1 MPDILSTGVSGLL
14 AFQRALATTSHN
26 ISNVNTEGYSRQRT
40 NLATRIP
47 EPTGAGFIGTGVK
60 VSSIER
66 MYDQFLS
73 EQLRTYTS
81 GLTKLDAFHKLSSQV
96 DNLLA
101 DANAGLA
108 PSLQQFFN
116 ALQGVADNP
125 SSIPA
130 REVLLSQ
137 AESLSHRFQAID
149 QRLAALRDVVN
160 TSVSNTVNDINT
172 LSKSIAGIN
181 QSIVLAMAQSGG
193 QQPNDLLDQRDL
205 LIRQLAE
212 RVPVTTVMQD
222 NGAMNVFIG
231 NGQVMV
237 LGMDYNQLD
246 VIPSD
251 YDSFTLR
258 VALRTSAGPGP
269 DVTDFL
275 NGGTIGGLLSFRKE
289 MLEPAQNAL
298 GRIAIGLAETINAQH
313 RQGLDLNNEL
323 GLDFFGFGGVTA
335 LATAAASSRNT
346 GTAEISYS
354 ITNVS
359 ALTTSDYRI
368 STADGTTYAL
378 TRLSDNTV
386 IGTYTPGAYPAT
398 IDVPSEGFSFSLDVA
413 AAAGDSFELRPTR
426 SAARDITLLIDDTKR
441 IAAGAPLRATE
452 SITNL
457 GSAQLNKL
465 DTTAGATTDLAA
477 VLAAISVPGGAVTMT
492 YDSAFG
498 GYVLGGALDSGD
510 PLNPNVLAYD
520 PAAESAGKNFD
531 LGAIDSDYAGI
542 TFRLSGVPLPGDS
555 FTISPNYD
563 GVGDNGNALKLAAID
578 GTPILAGGTTTFQNA
593 YGQMVSQVGARTHQ
607 ASIDLGAQKTMVTQ
621 AEMALE
627 SVSGVNLDEEAANML
642 RFQQAY
648 QAAAQMI
655 NIAQSLFDTLLD
667 AVRR

>member
-1 MPDILSTGVSGLL
+1 MADIMSTAVSGLL
-14 AFQRALATTSHN
+14 AFQRSLATTSHN

-47 EPTGAGFIGTGVK
+47 EPTGSGFIGTGVK

-81 GLTKLDAFHKLSSQV
+81 NLTKLDAFHKLSSQV

-137 AESLSHRFQAID
+137 AESLTHRFQTID
-149 QRLAALRDVVN
+149 QRMASLRDVVN

-172 LSKSIAGIN
+172 LSKSIAGVN

-205 LIRQLAE
+205 LVRQLAE

-237 LGMDYNQLD
+237 LGMDYNQLS

-258 VALRTSAGPGP
+258 VALTTSAGPGP

-289 MLEPAQNAL
+289 VLEPAQNAL

-346 GTAEISYS
+346 GTAEITYS

-359 ALTTSDYRI
+359 ALTGSDYRI
-368 STADGTTYAL
+368 STSDGTTYAL
-378 TRLSDNTV
+378 TRLSDNSV

-398 IDVPSEGFSFSLDVA
+398 IDVPGEGFSFTLDVA
-413 AAAGDSFELRPTR
+413 ANAGDSFELRPTR

-465 DTTAGATTDLAA
+465 DATAGATTDLAA
-477 VLAAISVPGGAVTMT
+477 VLAGGAVTMT
-492 YDSAFG
+492 YDSTVP
-498 GYVLGGALDSGD
+498 GYTLSGALAGS
-510 PLNPNVLAYD
+510 LAYD
-520 PAAESAGKNFD
+520 PATESAGKTFD
-531 LGAIDSDYAGI
+531 LGAIDPDYAGI
-542 TFRLSGVPLPGDS
+542 TFRLSGVPLHGDS

-563 GVGDNGNALKLAAID
+563 GVGDNGNALKLAALD
-578 GTPILAGGTTTFQNA
+578 GTPILAGGTTTFQTA
-593 YGQMVSQVGARTHQ
+593 YGQMVSQVGSRTHQ

-648 QAAAQMI
+648 QANAQII
-655 NIAQSLFDTLLD
+655 NIAQSLFDTLLN

>member
-26 ISNVNTEGYSRQRT
+26 ISNVNTDGYSRQRT

-60 VSSIER
+60 VTSVDR

-81 GLTKLDAFHKLSSQV
+81 NLTKLDAFHGLSSQV
-96 DNLLA
+96 DSLLA

-108 PSLQQFFN
+108 PALQQFFN

-130 REVLLSQ
+130 REVFLSQ
-137 AESLSHRFQAID
+137 AESLTHRFQAID
-149 QRLAALRDVVN
+149 QRLGSLRDVVN

-172 LSKSIAGIN
+172 LSQSIAQIN
-181 QSIVLAMAQSGG
+181 QSIVLAQAQAGG

-205 LIRQLAE
+205 LVRQLSE

-275 NGGTIGGLLSFRKE
+275 GGGTIGGLLSFRKE
-289 MLEPAQNAL
+289 LLEPAQNAL

-323 GLDFFGFGGVTA
+323 GLDVFGFGGVTA
-335 LATAAASSRNT
+335 LATAASSSRNT
-346 GTAEISYS
+346 GTAEVTYS
-354 ITNVS
+354 ITDVS
-359 ALTTSDYRI
+359 KLTASDYRI

-378 TRLSDNTV
+378 TRLKDNSV

-398 IDVPSEGFSFSLDVA
+398 IDVPSEGFSFTLDMA
-413 AAAGDSFELRPTR
+413 ANAGDSFELRPTR
-426 SAARDITLLIDDTKR
+426 AAARDITLLINDTKQ
-441 IAAGAPLRATE
+441 IAAAAPLRATE
-452 SITNL
+452 SIANL
-457 GSAQLNKL
+457 GSAQIKSL
-465 DTTAGATTDLAA
+465 DTTVGATTDLAA
-477 VLAAISVPGGAVTMT
+477 VLAGGPVTMT
-492 YDSAFG
+492 YDSAIP
-498 GYVLGGALDSGD
+498 GYTLGGALAG
-510 PLNPNVLAYD
+510 NLAYD
-520 PAAESAGKNFD
+520 PSIESAGKTFD
-531 LGAIDSDYAGI
+531 LGAIDPLYAGI
-542 TFRLSGVPLPGDS
+542 TFRLSGVPLDGDS
-555 FTISPNYD
+555 FTISANYD

-578 GTPILAGGTTTFQNA
+578 GTPILAGGTSTFQTA
-593 YGQMVSQVGARTHQ
+593 YGQMVSNVGARTHQ
-607 ASIDLGAQKTMVTQ
+607 ASIDLGAQQTMVTQ

-627 SVSGVNLDEEAANML
+627 AVSGVNLDEEAANML

-648 QAAAQMI
+648 QANAQLI
-655 NIAQSLFDTLLD
+655 NVAQSLFDTLLD

>member
-81 GLTKLDAFHKLSSQV
+81 NLTKLDAFHKLSSQV

-137 AESLSHRFQAID
+137 AESLAHRFQTID

-181 QSIVLAMAQSGG
+181 QSIVLALAQSGG
-193 QQPNDLLDQRDL
+193 QPPNDLLDQRDL
-205 LIRQLAE
+205 LVRQLAE

-222 NGAMNVFIG
+222 NGAMNVFVG

-258 VALRTSAGPGP
+258 VALTTSAGPGP

-289 MLEPAQNAL
+289 VLEPAQNSL

-346 GTAEISYS
+346 GTAEITYN
-354 ITNVS
+354 ITDVS
-359 ALTTSDYRI
+359 ALTASDYRI
-368 STADGTTYAL
+368 STSDGTTYAL
-378 TRLSDNTV
+378 TRLSDNSV

-398 IDVPSEGFSFSLDVA
+398 IDVPGEGFSFRLDVA
-413 AAAGDSFELRPTR
+413 ANAGDSFELRPTR

-465 DTTAGATTDLAA
+465 DTTAGATTDLVA
-477 VLAAISVPGGAVTMT
+477 VLAGGAVTMT
-492 YDSAFG
+492 YDDAIP
-498 GYVLGGALDSGD
+498 GYTLSGPAALTGAT
-510 PLNPNVLAYD
+510 LAYD
-520 PAAESAGKNFD
+520 PATESAGKTFD
-531 LGAIDSDYAGI
+531 LGTIDPDYAGI

-555 FTISPNYD
+555 FSISPNYD

-578 GTPILAGGTTTFQNA
+578 GIPILAGGTTTFQTA

-607 ASIDLGAQKTMVTQ
+607 ASIDVGAQKTMVTQ

-648 QAAAQMI
+648 QANAQLI
-655 NIAQSLFDTLLD
+655 NIAQSLFDTLLN

>member
-1 MPDILSTGVSGLL
+1 MADIMSTAVSGLL

-60 VSSIER
+60 VSSVER
-66 MYDQFLS
+66 LYDQFLS
-73 EQLRTYTS
+73 DQLRTYTS
-81 GLTKLDAFHKLSSQV
+81 NLTKLDAFHKLSSQV

-137 AESLSHRFQAID
+137 AESLAHRFQTID

-251 YDSFTLR
+251 YDSFTMR

-269 DVTDFL
+269 DVTNFL

-289 MLEPAQNAL
+289 VLEPAQNFL

-335 LATAAASSRNT
+335 QATAAASNRNT
-346 GTAEISYS
+346 GSAIVTYS
-354 ITNVS
+354 ITDVTR
-359 ALTTSDYRI
+359 LTASDYRVNY
-368 STADGTTYAL
+368 DGANYTV

-386 IGTYTPGAYPAT
+386 LGSFAGPNIDLPGEGLSLT
-398 IDVPSEGFSFSLDVA
+398 IDETPPAGPI
-413 AAAGDSFELRPTR
+413 AAGDSFELRPTR

-465 DTTAGATTDLAA
+465 DTTAGATTDLSA
-477 VLAAISVPGGAVTMT
+477 VLAAGAVTMT
-492 YDSAFG
+492 YDSTIP
-498 GYVLGGALDSGD
+498 GYTLGGALAGT
-510 PLNPNVLAYD
+510 LAYD
-520 PAAESAGKNFD
+520 PATESAGKSFD
-531 LGAIDSDYAGI
+531 LGAIDPAYAGI
-542 TFRLSGVPLPGDS
+542 TFRLSGVPLHGDS
-555 FTISPNYD
+555 FTIGPNYD
-563 GVGDNGNALKLAAID
+563 GVGDNGNALKLAALD
-578 GTPILAGGTTTFQNA
+578 GTPIIAGGTTTFQTA

-648 QAAAQMI
+648 QANAQII
-655 NIAQSLFDTLLD
+655 NIAQSLFDTLLN

>member
-14 AFQRALATTSHN
+14 AFQRSLATTSHN

-40 NLATRIP
+40 NLSTRIP

-60 VSSIER
+60 VSSVER

-73 EQLRTYTS
+73 DQLRTYTS
-81 GLTKLDAFHKLSSQV
+81 SLTKLDAFHGLSSQV

-137 AESLSHRFQAID
+137 AESLTHRFQAID

-160 TSVSNTVNDINT
+160 TSVTNTVNDINT
-172 LSKSIAGIN
+172 LSQSIANIN
-181 QSIVLAMAQSGG
+181 QSIVLAQAQAGG

-205 LIRQLAE
+205 LVRQLAE

-222 NGAMNVFIG
+222 NGALNVFIG

-246 VIPSD
+246 VVPSD
-251 YDSFTLR
+251 YDSFTLQ

-269 DVTDFL
+269 DVTNFL
-275 NGGTIGGLLSFRKE
+275 NGGTIGGLLAFRKE

-298 GRIAIGLAETINAQH
+298 GRIAIGIAETLNDQH
-313 RQGLDLNNEL
+313 RQGLDLNNQL
-323 GLDFFGFGGVTA
+323 GLDFFGFSGVTA

-346 GTAEISYS
+346 GAATVTYD
-354 ITNVS
+354 ITDVS
-359 ALTTSDYRI
+359 ALTASDYRI
-368 STADGTTYAL
+368 STSDGTNYTL
-378 TRLSDNTV
+378 TRLRDNTV
-386 IGTYTPGAYPAT
+386 VGTYAPGAYPAT
-398 IDVPSEGFSFSLDVA
+398 IDVPSEGFSFSLDIA

-426 SAARDITLLIDDTKR
+426 SAARDINLLISDTKA
-441 IAAGAPLRATE
+441 IAAAAPLRATE
-452 SITNL
+452 SIANL
-457 GSAQLNKL
+457 GSAQISAL
-465 DTTAGATTDLAA
+465 DTTAGATTDLAT
-477 VLAAISVPGGAVTMT
+477 VLAGGAVTMT
-492 YDSAFG
+492 YDSTVP
-498 GYVLGGALDSGD
+498 GYVLGGALAG
-510 PLNPNVLAYD
+510 NLAYN
-520 PAAESAGKNFD
+520 PATDSAGKSFD
-531 LGAIDSDYAGI
+531 LGAIDPDYAGI
-542 TFRLSGVPLPGDS
+542 TFRLSGVPLDGDS
-555 FTISPNYD
+555 FTISANYD

-578 GTPILAGGTTTFQNA
+578 GTPILAGGTSTFQTA
-593 YGQMVSQVGARTHQ
+593 YGQMVSNVGARTHQ
-607 ASIDLGAQKTMVTQ
+607 ASIDLGAQQTMVTQ
-621 AEMALE
+621 AQQALE

-648 QAAAQMI
+648 QANAQVI
-655 NIAQSLFDTLLD
+655 NIAQSLFDTLLN

>member
-1 MPDILSTGVSGLL
+1 MADIMSTAVSGLL
-14 AFQRALATTSHN
+14 AFQRSLATTSHN

-40 NLATRIP
+40 NLSTRIP

-60 VSSIER
+60 VSSVER
-66 MYDQFLS
+66 LYDQFLS
-73 EQLRTYTS
+73 DQLRTYTS
-81 GLTKLDAFHKLSSQV
+81 NLTRLDAFHKMSSQV

-137 AESLSHRFQAID
+137 AESLAHRFQTID
-149 QRLAALRDVVN
+149 QRLASLRDAVN

-246 VIPSD
+246 VVPSD

-258 VALRTSAGPGP
+258 VALTTSAGPGP

-275 NGGTIGGLLSFRKE
+275 NGGTIGGLLSFRQE
-289 MLEPAQNAL
+289 VLEPAQNAL
-298 GRIAIGLAETINAQH
+298 GRIAIGLAESINAQH

-346 GTAEISYS
+346 GTAEITYT
-354 ITNVS
+354 ITDVS
-359 ALTTSDYRI
+359 ALTASDYRI
-368 STADGTTYAL
+368 TTADGVNYTL
-378 TRLSDNTV
+378 TRLSDNQV
-386 IGTYTPGAYPAT
+386 IGTYAPGAYPAT
-398 IDVPSEGFSFSLDVA
+398 IDVPSEGFSFTLDSA
-413 AAAGDSFELRPTR
+413 ANAGDSFELRPTR
-426 SAARDITLLIDDTKR
+426 SAARDISLLIDDTKR

-465 DTTAGATTDLAA
+465 DTTAGSTTDLAA
-477 VLAAISVPGGAVTMT
+477 VLAGGAVTMT
-492 YDSAFG
+492 YDDTIP
-498 GYVLGGALDSGD
+498 GYTLGGALAGT
-510 PLNPNVLAYD
+510 LAYD
-520 PAAESAGKNFD
+520 PATESAGKSFD
-531 LGAIDSDYAGI
+531 LGAIDPAYAGI
-542 TFRLSGVPLPGDS
+542 TFRLSGVPLAGDS
-555 FTISPNYD
+555 FTIGPNYD
-563 GVGDNGNALKLAAID
+563 GVGDNGNALKLAALD
-578 GTPILAGGTTTFQNA
+578 GTPIIAGGTTTFQTA

-607 ASIDLGAQKTMVTQ
+607 ASIDLGAQQTMVTQ

-648 QAAAQMI
+648 QANAQII
-655 NIAQSLFDTLLD
+655 NIAQSLFDTLLN